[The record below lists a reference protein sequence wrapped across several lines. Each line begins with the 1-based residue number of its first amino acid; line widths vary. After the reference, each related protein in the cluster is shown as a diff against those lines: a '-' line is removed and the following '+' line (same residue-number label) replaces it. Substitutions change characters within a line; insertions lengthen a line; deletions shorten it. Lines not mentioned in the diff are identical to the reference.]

1 MIRLIQFALR
11 RPIAIIVFVL
21 TIILFS
27 VLAIRNSSIDIFP
40 SVNTP
45 TIYVAQ
51 TYGGLSPQQ
60 MEGFITSY
68 YEYHFLYIT
77 GIKAVKSKSI
87 QGLSL
92 IKLQFHENT
101 DMANAMAETI
111 SYANRARSFMP
122 PGTLPPFVMR
132 YDAGSVPLGQLVFSS
147 EGRSLNEI

>member
-11 RPIAIIVFVL
+11 KPITIIVLV
-21 TIILFS
+21 ISIVLFS
-27 VLAIRNSSIDIFP
+27 VLAIRKSSIDIFP
-40 SVNTP
+40 AVNAP

-77 GIKAVKSKSI
+77 GIKSVESKSI

-92 IKLQFHENT
+92 IKLQFQEGTN
-101 DMANAMAETI
+101 MAAAMAEVV
-111 SYANRARSFMP
+111 SYA
-122 PGTLPPFVMR
+122 T
-132 YDAGSVPLGQLVFSS
+132 
-147 EGRSLNEI
+147 

>member
-11 RPIAIIVFVL
+11 KPISVVVL
-21 TIILFS
+21 VLGVVVFS
-27 VLAIRNSSIDIFP
+27 VLAIRKSAIDIFP
-40 SVNTP
+40 SINAP
-45 TIYVAQ
+45 TIYVSQ

-77 GIKAVKSKSI
+77 GIKSVESKSI

-92 IKLQFHENT
+92 LKLQFQEGTN
-101 DMANAMAETI
+101 MANAMAEVI
-111 SYANRARSFMP
+111 SYATRARSFMP

-132 YDAGSVPLGQLVFSS
+132 YDAGSVQLG
-147 EGRSLNEI
+147 N

>member
-11 RPIAIIVFVL
+11 KPWTIFVVVAAIL
-21 TIILFS
+21 LFS
-27 VLAIRNSSIDIFP
+27 ILAIRKSSIDIFP
-40 SVNTP
+40 TLNVP

-77 GIKAVKSKSI
+77 GIKAVESKSI
-87 QGLSL
+87 QGLAL
-92 IKLQFHENT
+92 IKLQFHDGT

-111 SYANRARSFMP
+111 SYVNRARSFMP

-132 YDAGSVPLGQLVFSS
+132 FDTGSVPVGNLVFSIS
-147 EGRSLNEI
+147 NPNRTV